1 MIRGRI
7 GVIFNGIDFPKGEEC
22 KAISSFTT
30 KIGGTTHEIK
40 NACMIDAEIEGL
52 PFDIKAYPI
61 DDIGN
66 ADGNEL
72 DMIVG
77 ATAMEEWGIIPNPKK
92 KELDLSILEKREFT
106 EFMNLL

>member
-1 MIRGRI
+1 
-7 GVIFNGIDFPKGEEC
+7 
-22 KAISSFTT
+22 
-30 KIGGTTHEIK
+30 
-40 NACMIDAEIEGL
+40 MIDAEIEGL

-77 ATAMEEWGIIPNPKK
+77 GNGNGRMGHYPEP
-92 KELDLSILEKREFT
+92 
-106 EFMNLL
+106 

>member
-7 GVIFNGIDFPKGEEC
+7 GVIFERDRLPEGEEC

-77 ATAMEEWGIIPNPKK
+77 GNGNGRMGHYPEP
-92 KELDLSILEKREFT
+92 
-106 EFMNLL
+106 